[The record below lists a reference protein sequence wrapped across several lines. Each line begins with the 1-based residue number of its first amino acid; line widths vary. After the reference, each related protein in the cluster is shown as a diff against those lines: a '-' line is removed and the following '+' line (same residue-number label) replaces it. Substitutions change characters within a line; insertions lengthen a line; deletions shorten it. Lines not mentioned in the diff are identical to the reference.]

1 MNQFKLLFSIFLLSS
16 IVLTSC
22 LKDVE
27 LNSDDNKSQELVVL
41 AEWEEGVDPFL
52 RISTTFDVNAAPE
65 PIDGNFASV
74 TFSEFSNSEAPRA
87 LRPDQNDLSYFF
99 LASTTSF
106 ELKQGE
112 SYNLKV
118 DVPDLGMLPLTG
130 QTTMPFRGDIDNIND
145 VLIVAENSDFTE
157 ISVSLNL
164 ADTPDDG
171 SYYHLTPYIIDN
183 TGAKI
188 YPDFSRILS
197 GENGVT
203 LLTHRD
209 GILIDISSL
218 DNTNLLEFHLRSLL
232 PLDIN
237 QLSDK
242 NLYFKLNTVAEE
254 YYLYHQSVSR
264 QFETN
269 QSPFTI
275 PTLSYSQFENGYGIF
290 TAFSSEIFESPI
302 N

>member
-1 MNQFKLLFSIFLLSS
+1 MNQIKLLFSLFLLSS
-16 IVLTSC
+16 LALTSC
-22 LKDVE
+22 LRDVE
-27 LNSDDNKSQELVVL
+27 LNSNNSTKNQLVVI
-41 AEWEEGVDPFL
+41 AELEEGISPQI
-52 RISTTFDVNAAPE
+52 RISTTFEVTSSPLAINGDSTFVTLTESESNFEALREFRPL
-65 PIDGNFASV
+65 GNDPSLFWLPAGLTLTPGESFILTV
-74 TFSEFSNSEAPRA
+74 EAPNPGVEP
-87 LRPDQNDLSYFF
+87 LY
-99 LASTTSF
+99 
-106 ELKQGE
+106 GE
-112 SYNLKV
+112 
-118 DVPDLGMLPLTG
+118 
-130 QTTMPFRGDIDNIND
+130 TTMPLRGSIDNSTVESVIENDDYTELAVSIN
-145 VLIVAENSDFTE
+145 LG
-157 ISVSLNL
+157 
-164 ADTPDDG
+164 DTPDIS
-171 SYYHLTPYIIDN
+171 SYYHLSPYVIDN
-183 TGAKI
+183 SGSKI
-188 YPDFSRILS
+188 FPDVSKISS
-197 GENGVT
+197 GDNACT
-203 LLTHRD
+203 ILTHRD